1 LNKSQFKIL
10 NHELESISNWANSL
24 GLQLPER
31 ILVTGA
37 SGFLG
42 QWVFA
47 SLLELAKDKPRVQ
60 VLCETRDYLKVQ
72 QTWLPEGSANL
83 RNVDGSK
90 KFDLIF
96 DLALPETG
104 ASIAQ
109 QVDQAKNFYSNIS
122 KNFKRLLPGGRLIHP
137 SSGAVY
143 GDQRFSEIL
152 CEKLSVP
159 PINLTV
165 YGEAKLGIERLADS
179 FRLNGLELL
188 TPRIFSVFGPL
199 MREDSPLI
207 GNVFIRQA
215 SKGDD
220 IFSEKSR
227 NVFRDFTYVTDIV
240 MQLIHLGVFGSRLSN
255 LNLGSGNIA
264 EVSSFGSLIARYS
277 NVQFFEG
284 NRAELADNY
293 FGCLHELRTIQAWTQ
308 TSCISLTE
316 AVQKSVD
323 FYVGIE

>member
-1 LNKSQFKIL
+1 LKNCQSRIL
-10 NHELESISNWANSL
+10 NQELESISNWGDSL
-24 GLQLPER
+24 DIQLPDR

-47 SLLELAKDKPRVQ
+47 SLLELAKNNPKVE

-72 QTWLPEGSANL
+72 QTWLLDSSANL
-83 RNVDGSK
+83 RNVDGSRE
-90 KFDLIF
+90 FDLIF

-104 ASIAQ
+104 VSIVE
-109 QVDQAKNFYSNIS
+109 QVQQAKNFYSSIS
-122 KNFKRLLPGGRLIHP
+122 KNFNRLLPGGRLIHP

-143 GDQRFSEIL
+143 GDHRFSDIL
-152 CEKLSVP
+152 CEDLP
-159 PINLTV
+159 LAPRNLTV
-165 YGEAKLGIERLADS
+165 YGEAKLGIEGLSES

-207 GNVFIRQA
+207 GNLFIRQA
-215 SKGDD
+215 SKGED
-220 IFSEKSR
+220 IYSEQSK

-240 MQLIHLGVFGSRLSN
+240 MQLIHIGIFGSRVSN

-264 EVSSFGSLIARYS
+264 EVSAFGSLIANYS

-284 NRAELADNY
+284 NRAIQTDNY
-293 FGCLHELRTIQAWTQ
+293 FGCLHELKAIQTWPQMPGT
-308 TSCISLTE
+308 SLTE
-316 AVQKSVD
+316 AVQKTIN
-323 FYVGIE
+323 FYTGAE

>member
-1 LNKSQFKIL
+1 
-10 NHELESISNWANSL
+10 LESISHWGNSL
-24 GLQLPER
+24 DIQLPER

-42 QWVFA
+42 QWVFVG
-47 SLLELAKDKPRVQ
+47 LLELAKNNPKVE
-60 VLCETRDYLKVQ
+60 VLCETHDYLKVQ
-72 QTWLPEGSANL
+72 QTWFPDSSANL
-83 RNVDGSK
+83 RNVDRSK

-104 ASIAQ
+104 VTIAK
-109 QVDQAKNFYSNIS
+109 QVQQAKSFYLNVSENL
-122 KNFKRLLPGGRLIHP
+122 KRLSPGGRLIHP

-143 GDQRFSEIL
+143 GDHRFTNTL
-152 CEKLSVP
+152 CEKLLVP
-159 PINLTV
+159 PPNLTV
-165 YGEAKLGIERLADS
+165 YGEAKLGIESLSES
-179 FRLNGLELL
+179 FKLNGLELL

-207 GNVFIRQA
+207 GNIFIRQA

-220 IFSEKSR
+220 IYSEKSK

-240 MQLIHLGVFGSRLSN
+240 MQLIHLGVFGSPVSN

-264 EVSSFGSLIARYS
+264 EVSTFGSLIASYS

-284 NRAELADNY
+284 NRAIQTDNY
-293 FGCLHELRTIQAWTQ
+293 FGCLHELRTIQNWSQ
-308 TSCISLTE
+308 TFSTSLTE
-316 AVQKSVD
+316 AVQKSIN
-323 FYVGIE
+323 FYSGAE